1 MYPFGF
7 VKFLDTQKFVF
18 LFVYFLWWQDP
29 VICLVGT
36 KADLI
41 SEKVVSD
48 EEVSCALEN
57 ILPLRLSNF
66 VRNSTRVELCRL
78 LCM

>member
-1 MYPFGF
+1 M
-7 VKFLDTQKFVF
+7 
-18 LFVYFLWWQDP
+18 
-29 VICLVGT
+29 ICLVGT
-36 KADLI
+36 KADLT